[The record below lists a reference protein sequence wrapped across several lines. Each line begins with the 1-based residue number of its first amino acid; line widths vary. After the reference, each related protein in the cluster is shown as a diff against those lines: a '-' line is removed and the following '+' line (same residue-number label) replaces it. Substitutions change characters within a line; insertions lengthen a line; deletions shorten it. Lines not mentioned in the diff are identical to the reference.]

1 MFPLF
6 KFPSVGGVPERR
18 GGRRVCFFITN
29 SLTTSRSDDRT
40 PPMEENQN
48 KKTARKNSG
57 GWRFV
62 TILTEI
68 VCLFDIF
75 AALQPNYSWRFYVIV
90 DAVRNG
96 LRHPIRKTLSDGVHS
111 IKKYFILQRNKTRPD
126 FHRVLFYL
134 ELTAFNF
141 QRTAIS
147 RHFLTSSGILSL
159 TQIVSTSSLFFK
171 PTTSI

>member
-1 MFPLF
+1 MC
-6 KFPSVGGVPERR
+6 RR
-18 GGRRVCFFITN
+18 SPTTL
-29 SLTTSRSDDRT
+29 LTWIATSAIRALRFT
-40 PPMEENQN
+40 QFRLAFLAMTQ
-48 KKTARKNSG
+48 KTFVFCLKNHRKNSG

-126 FHRVLFYL
+126 FRRVLFYL

-147 RHFLTSSGILSL
+147 RHFLRLSGILSL